1 MDNRRISIYLP
12 INNNHNN
19 DDEENNFLQSL
30 PSKINHENMDF
41 DDDNYDDV
49 DVVVNDDDGHD
60 QQEFHSN
67 IEFVFGNNKE
77 NNAFKLP
84 PRLAA
89 RLLGNKKTK
98 SLHNGKIL
106 PNIADNDVLV
116 KDNDEIDRRQT
127 MLIRTNKN
135 KVFKN

>member
-49 DVVVNDDDGHD
+49 DVVDDDHD